1 MNLPRAAIE
10 SINIKTDAT
19 YNTTEGI
26 ASDITISINI
36 VPLINVATSPKLRR
50 FTANDT
56 PEAIITSMFNPTSSF
71 NLLATLAGHNTV
83 FTKIPIG
90 LYEYFVEGKLGAYVD
105 NVSNIMRIA
114 SNAYQDYSINTN
126 FNYLRRKLTR

>member
-126 FNYLRRKLTR
+126 FNYLRRTLTR